1 MINKLVRIIIE
12 GEGKRERE
20 RERERER
27 VYQTAVG
34 GRTQG
39 GMDPVAEEERGPDG
53 GSRARR

>member
-20 RERERER
+20 R
-27 VYQTAVG
+27 VYQTAAG
-34 GRTQG
+34 GRTRG

-53 GSRARR
+53 GSQARR